1 MADKLRMFLD
11 EKAWDIAGK
20 NLSLE
25 RFIEMNYGFIME
37 GPVSYKVISRNA
49 GVGWD
54 MELTGFFKT
63 IEEKFNG

>member
-1 MADKLRMFLD
+1 MVDKLRIFLD
-11 EKAWDIAGK
+11 KKAWDRAGK

-37 GPVSYKVISRNA
+37 RPLSYKVLSRTK

-54 MELTGFFKT
+54 MELTGLFKT
-63 IEEKFNG
+63 VEEKFNG